1 MMLVDGDK
9 NMTNDNG
16 NCLIDGCTNCTS
28 CFEIHKEILI

>member
-16 NCLIDGCTNCTS
+16 NCLIDGCTNCS
-28 CFEIHKEILI
+28 ILEKH